1 MAEPETAEGSMGG
14 SPCLNGASIVDPFV
28 PMRGTPGIRG
38 CIGTTGYS
46 GTTRTSTQVRDGH
59 RSECA
64 EQMQGQMHVHA
75 PDLSDPVP
83 VLGHFFLR
91 GFSQLY
97 EALPV
102 CVIE

>member
-1 MAEPETAEGSMGG
+1 M
-14 SPCLNGASIVDPFV
+14 
-28 PMRGTPGIRG
+28 
-38 CIGTTGYS
+38 
-46 GTTRTSTQVRDGH
+46 RDGH